1 MVCTLGGWRLRR
13 GGLLPCAATGEVLP
27 THRHALA
34 RISKNICLPDAAAR
48 MVLPP
53 IRPLSEEE
61 WNNLVAALRRGPTPE
76 QVRAV
81 ERAKEIASTI
91 NVLPDTSTI
100 KNIVRLDPD
109 EVARRLEKKFAAE
122 EQARKA
128 RCVAL
133 RDT

>member
-1 MVCTLGGWRLRR
+1 
-13 GGLLPCAATGEVLP
+13 
-27 THRHALA
+27 
-34 RISKNICLPDAAAR
+34 
-48 MVLPP
+48 MVLPA

-81 ERAKEIASTI
+81 ERAKEIAKTI
-91 NVLPDTSTI
+91 KVLPDTSTI
-100 KNIVRLDPD
+100 KGIVRLDPD

-122 EQARKA
+122 EQVRKA
-128 RCVAL
+128 RGVAL

>member
-1 MVCTLGGWRLRR
+1 M
-13 GGLLPCAATGEVLP
+13 
-27 THRHALA
+27 
-34 RISKNICLPDAAAR
+34 
-48 MVLPP
+48 
-53 IRPLSEEE
+53 
-61 WNNLVAALRRGPTPE
+61 AALRRGPTPE

-122 EQARKA
+122 EQAREDRA
-128 RCVAL
+128 AAPHGS
-133 RDT
+133 